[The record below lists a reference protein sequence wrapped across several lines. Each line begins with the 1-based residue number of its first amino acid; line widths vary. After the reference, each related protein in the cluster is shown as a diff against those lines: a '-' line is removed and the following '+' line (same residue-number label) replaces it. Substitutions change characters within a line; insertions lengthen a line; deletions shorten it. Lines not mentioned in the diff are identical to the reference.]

1 MRRLVVGFFAAVGF
15 LTVLL
20 LFGVFLLTKELKP
33 IVTPLADNIIL
44 TVDLTQGLAEGPRQD
59 RLLRLLLG
67 SEPSLR
73 DVLDGIETAS
83 SDPRVK
89 VFLARVGDDELDP
102 QSAAHRRCRRQR
114 GRDFDPWPAR
124 PVRGDTCRAGR

>member
-44 TVDLTQGLAEGPRQD
+44 TVDLTQGLAEGPHQG

-89 VFLARVGDDELDP
+89 VLLARVGDELGLAKI
-102 QSAAHRRCRRQR
+102 QELR
-114 GRDFDPWPAR
+114 
-124 PVRGDTCRAGR
+124 